1 MKKWMSL
8 ALVLMLAVGILA
20 GCGQKEETKTND
32 TKQEMDK
39 ENSQAENKDKDAK
52 ADQTDTKTTSEPSKL
67 PNDKVVLT
75 VGDYQ
80 MTKAEANIYVYTT
93 KMNVERLGGATIWV
107 NEIQEGKTFEALQ
120 LERLK
125 DTLAYVAILNEE
137 AKKRGLA
144 LTEEEKTEAFADI
157 DAILESLP
165 QALKDYYGFS
175 KEVFERFL
183 QSQALGSK
191 VMQDEMKDFVVD
203 QAALKEKYEA
213 DSTYQR
219 LEAAGENHYYD
230 KVRARHILISTLDA
244 DRQPLPEDKKAE
256 AKKKAEDILA
266 KAKAGEDFAE
276 LAKTYSEDPGSKDNG
291 GEYIF
296 GRGEMVKEF
305 EDAAFALKP
314 GEISGLV
321 ETTYGYHIIKLEE
334 KTDSTPEQVKQA
346 QELRQ
351 QIISRYEDELKMEEF
366 QKRYEEIKKNYNVEF
381 DEAVFADLSLSY
393 TVPAE

>member
-8 ALVLMLAVGILA
+8 ALVLVLAVSILA
-20 GCGQKEETKTND
+20 GCGKKEENGAKEES
-32 TKQEMDK
+32 KQE
-39 ENSQAENKDKDAK
+39 NQAEKDKDKQDAK
-52 ADQTDTKTTSEPSKL
+52 TPEPGKL

-80 MTKAEANIYVYTT
+80 MIKAEANVYVYTT

-107 NEIQEGKTFEALQ
+107 NEVQEGKTFEALQ

-137 AKKRGLA
+137 AKKRNIT

-165 QALKDYYGFS
+165 QKIKDYYGFNR
-175 KEVFERFL
+175 EIFERFL
-183 QSQALGSK
+183 QSQALGGK
-191 VMQDEMKDFVVD
+191 VFQDEMKDYPVD
-203 QAALKEKYEA
+203 QAKLKEKYEA
-213 DSTYQR
+213 DSTYQK
-219 LEAAGENHYYD
+219 LEASGDEHYYD
-230 KVRARHILISTLDA
+230 RVRARHILISTLDS
-244 DRQPLPEDKKAE
+244 DRKPLPEEQKAE
-256 AKKKAEDILA
+256 AKKKAEEILA

-276 LAKTYSEDPGSKDNG
+276 LAKTYTDDPGSKENG
-291 GEYIF
+291 GEYTF

-305 EDAAFALKP
+305 EDTAFALKP

-321 ETTYGYHIIKLEE
+321 ETTFGYHIIKLEE
-334 KTDSTPEQVKQA
+334 EMASTPEQVEQA
-346 QELRQ
+346 KELRK
-351 QIISRYEDELKMEEF
+351 QIISQYEDELKMEEF
-366 QKRYEEIKKNYNVEF
+366 QKKYEEMKKNYNVEF
-381 DEAVFADLSLSY
+381 DEEAFADLSLSY